1 MFQQQQEEIHR
12 LPRKGNSMPATSQL
26 VGGYIDFD
34 AAETVRQG
42 AADHMTRMAYL
53 APGSLSINFPSMNIR
68 VSFNTRSMAVSAAIR
83 HTATRRLLGQIENPY
98 RLEQKTV
105 WNKKRRLIMQLNDS
119 PNEQKIHFRTG
130 PRLLRR
136 VAPVAIAAGLLA
148 VGLSRPVTVA
158 AADDDGVCTVAT
170 LKGRYLFADKGTLY
184 PPAFGVTMP
193 TPAAN
198 VGYET
203 FNGDGT
209 GTDVVTFRV
218 GNAIVLQNFAAPT
231 IYTVN
236 ADCTGT
242 KTVIGGPKFGI
253 FVSPD
258 GSQVATISTDPGNY
272 VASVDHRVSSR

>member
-1 MFQQQQEEIHR
+1 
-12 LPRKGNSMPATSQL
+12 
-26 VGGYIDFD
+26 
-34 AAETVRQG
+34 
-42 AADHMTRMAYL
+42 
-53 APGSLSINFPSMNIR
+53 
-68 VSFNTRSMAVSAAIR
+68 
-83 HTATRRLLGQIENPY
+83 
-98 RLEQKTV
+98 
-105 WNKKRRLIMQLNDS
+105 MQLNDS
-119 PNEQKIHFRTG
+119 PNEHKIHFRTG
-130 PRLLRR
+130 SLLLRR

-148 VGLSRPVTVA
+148 IVGLTRPVPVA
-158 AADDDGVCTVAT
+158 AADDNGHQVCTVAT

-184 PPAFGVTMP
+184 PPAFGVTTP

-218 GNAIVLQNFAAPT
+218 GNTIVLENSASPT

-258 GSQVATISTDPGNY
+258 SSQVATISTDPGNY
-272 VASVDHRVSSR
+272 VASIDHRVSSK

>member
-1 MFQQQQEEIHR
+1 
-12 LPRKGNSMPATSQL
+12 
-26 VGGYIDFD
+26 
-34 AAETVRQG
+34 
-42 AADHMTRMAYL
+42 
-53 APGSLSINFPSMNIR
+53 
-68 VSFNTRSMAVSAAIR
+68 
-83 HTATRRLLGQIENPY
+83 
-98 RLEQKTV
+98 
-105 WNKKRRLIMQLNDS
+105 MQLNDS

-130 PRLLRR
+130 PRLVRR

-148 VGLSRPVTVA
+148 TVCLTRPAPVA
-158 AADDDGVCTVAT
+158 AADDDGPRVCTNAT

-184 PPAFGVTMP
+184 PPAFGVTVP

-218 GNAIVLQNFAAPT
+218 GNAIVLQNFASPT

-272 VASVDHRVSSR
+272 VASIDHRVSNR

>member
-1 MFQQQQEEIHR
+1 
-12 LPRKGNSMPATSQL
+12 
-26 VGGYIDFD
+26 
-34 AAETVRQG
+34 
-42 AADHMTRMAYL
+42 
-53 APGSLSINFPSMNIR
+53 
-68 VSFNTRSMAVSAAIR
+68 
-83 HTATRRLLGQIENPY
+83 
-98 RLEQKTV
+98 
-105 WNKKRRLIMQLNDS
+105 MQLNDS
-119 PNEQKIHFRTG
+119 PNEQTIDFHTG

-136 VAPVAIAAGLLA
+136 VAPVAIAAGLMATVCLT
-148 VGLSRPVTVA
+148 RPAPVA
-158 AADDDGVCTVAT
+158 AAHDDGPQVCTNAT

-184 PPAFGVTMP
+184 PPAFGVTVP

-218 GNAIVLQNFAAPT
+218 GNAIVLQNFASPT

-272 VASVDHRVSSR
+272 VASIDHRVSGR

>member
-1 MFQQQQEEIHR
+1 
-12 LPRKGNSMPATSQL
+12 
-26 VGGYIDFD
+26 
-34 AAETVRQG
+34 
-42 AADHMTRMAYL
+42 
-53 APGSLSINFPSMNIR
+53 
-68 VSFNTRSMAVSAAIR
+68 
-83 HTATRRLLGQIENPY
+83 
-98 RLEQKTV
+98 
-105 WNKKRRLIMQLNDS
+105 MQLNDS
-119 PNEQKIHFRTG
+119 PNEQNTHSRKG
-130 PRLLRR
+130 PRLPRR
-136 VAPVAIAAGLLA
+136 VAPVVIAAGLLA
-148 VGLSRPVTVA
+148 MVGTSHLV
-158 AADDDGVCTVAT
+158 AADDDHRGCTVAT

-184 PPAFGVTMP
+184 PPAFGVTVP

-198 VGYET
+198 VGYEI

-218 GNAIVLQNFAAPT
+218 GNAIVLENVAFPT

-272 VASVDHRVSSR
+272 VASVDHRVSSK

>member
-1 MFQQQQEEIHR
+1 
-12 LPRKGNSMPATSQL
+12 
-26 VGGYIDFD
+26 
-34 AAETVRQG
+34 
-42 AADHMTRMAYL
+42 
-53 APGSLSINFPSMNIR
+53 
-68 VSFNTRSMAVSAAIR
+68 
-83 HTATRRLLGQIENPY
+83 
-98 RLEQKTV
+98 
-105 WNKKRRLIMQLNDS
+105 MQLNDS
-119 PNEQKIHFRTG
+119 PNEHKIHFRTG

-148 VGLSRPVTVA
+148 IVGLTRPVPVA
-158 AADDDGVCTVAT
+158 AADDNGHQVCTVAT

-184 PPAFGVTMP
+184 PPAFGVTAP

-218 GNAIVLQNFAAPT
+218 GNTIVLENFASPT

-258 GSQVATISTDPGNY
+258 SSQVATISTDPGNY
-272 VASVDHRVSSR
+272 VASIDHRVSSK